1 MKTFVLALFLL
12 GCGTTCATVQ
22 PVPPAPPV
30 TDYAG
35 VCKHLLDIGCGE
47 RAAPNC
53 AAVMGQVDQARMTN
67 LHLQCLLDAESIM
80 QARACG
86 SVTCE

>member
-1 MKTFVLALFLL
+1 VKTLILALLL
-12 GCGTTCATVQ
+12 CGCATTCATTQ
-22 PVPPAPPV
+22 PVPPVPPV

-35 VCKHLLDIGCGE
+35 VCAHLLDIGCGE
-47 RAAPNC
+47 GAAPNC
-53 AAVMGQVDQARMTN
+53 AAEIDKVVRARMTN